1 MRTDNADLFC
11 YSLMSFS
18 EAGYVLKHLTL
29 DLHQDLPED
38 FITTEYEDRFSN
50 KGMPI
55 YSVEAIKVS
64 KTVNK

>member
-18 EAGYVLKHLTL
+18 EAGYVLEILLLIYILIFLMILLRRSMKIVFL
-29 DLHQDLPED
+29 D
-38 FITTEYEDRFSN
+38 

-55 YSVEAIKVS
+55 YSVEAVKVS
-64 KTVNK
+64 NKVNK